1 MKTSVKKLNMGVI
14 LCRYCSAEVDTV
26 DTNRI
31 ATFYGV
37 CDQPECRQLHSH
49 MHVSVSDVTDVE

>member
-1 MKTSVKKLNMGVI
+1 MNTSVKKLEMGVI
-14 LCRYCSAEVDTV
+14 LCRHCAEVDTV

-37 CDQPECRQLHSH
+37 CDQPECRQHSH
-49 MHVSVSDVTDVE
+49 MQVSVSDVTDEE

>member
-1 MKTSVKKLNMGVI
+1 MGVI
-14 LCRYCSAEVDTV
+14 LCRHCSAQIDTV

-37 CDQPECRQLHSH
+37 CDQPECRELNSH
-49 MHVSVSDVTDVE
+49 MHVSVSDVIDEE